1 MGLTKKQRAAS
12 YLAQHSMLLQCP
24 ICHGAMTVDDNG
36 TVRCLANHSFDM
48 AKQGYVNM
56 MTHPATSMY
65 DKSLFEARK
74 EVIDSDLYREVYN
87 VILAELAGD
96 VAMLDTGCGEGSHLA
111 NLKAS
116 YSGDMVASGID
127 IAKEG
132 IVQAA
137 KNYSDMMWIV
147 GDLAK
152 SPYAEEAFD
161 IILNFLS
168 PANYDE
174 FKRILKPSGKVI
186 KIVPQAGYLREL
198 RALFFADSEKE
209 SYSNDKTVTRF
220 SENFDDVRVQRVTT
234 TLPIHAELVPLLA
247 HMTPMGWH
255 QEQQIE
261 AGTLTEITID
271 VDVLIGQ

>member
-1 MGLTKKQRAAS
+1 VGLTKKQRAAN
-12 YLAQHSMLLQCP
+12 YFAQHRALLQCP
-24 ICHGAMTVDDNG
+24 ICHEAMMVEENG
-36 TVRCLANHSFDM
+36 TVRCEENHSFDM

-74 EVIDSDLYREVYN
+74 EVIDSDLYRAVYN
-87 VILAELAGD
+87 VILAELDGD
-96 VAMLDTGCGEGSHLA
+96 VAILDTGCGEGSHLA
-111 NLKAS
+111 KLKESYAS
-116 YSGDMVASGID
+116 SMVASGID

-137 KNYSDMMWIV
+137 KNYADMMWVV

-152 SPYAEEAFD
+152 SPYAENAFD
-161 IILNFLS
+161 VILNFLS
-168 PANYDE
+168 PANYEE
-174 FKRILKPSGKVI
+174 FKRILKPTGKVI

-209 SYSNDKTVTRF
+209 SYSNDKTVARF
-220 SENFDDVRVQRVTT
+220 SENFDDVRVKRVTT
-234 TLPIHAELVPLLA
+234 TLPIRSELVPLLA

-261 AGTLTEITID
+261 AGMLTEITID